1 MSLLDP
7 VIGAAANEPAI
18 DLHFHDR
25 QIAMGGKCAPFRIDV
40 TDCYPDIALCELRA
54 DALNECVIVDQIDR
68 IDSDQEA
75 ILPCFLRKPLQHP

>member
-40 TDCYPDIALCELRA
+40 TIAIPILRCA
-54 DALNECVIVDQIDR
+54 
-68 IDSDQEA
+68 S
-75 ILPCFLRKPLQHP
+75 